1 MTYDEL
7 KTEFLHRVNLLKLTD
22 MTALNRKC
30 AKILGKIVSENV
42 FEIDDISESCKK
54 ILREYYELM
63 NETNARLQK
72 EIDKKTGL
80 RITAQKADFPA
91 ERVTQISK
99 SLTDPTVPPETIQRR
114 ARSAV
119 ENVANSFHDD
129 YVRENAKFRSKAGI
143 KCYIVRE
150 TDGNCCKWCT
160 SLAGRYV
167 YGEEP
172 GEVYHRH
179 DNCTCTTTFENGRER
194 QDVWSKKKWE
204 VSPILKIPYEP
215 LVLNKNQAESL
226 QKIQLAKYKNLGN
239 GLTSISNSGTM
250 KNIQLPYE
258 TDEIRS
264 MSKETKK
271 IISETFD
278 KIKAEYNIEIDELVT
293 EPLKETERNVPFQFQ
308 PVRGK
313 DGELIK
319 RIVINSD
326 YDFMSTHEQFQARIL
341 RNFNRKVL
349 ASNSVSGLI
358 AHEAAHVMTFQ
369 DISTFSGYL
378 LENKSVSRKMV
389 YGISLYADASGD
401 GAECIA
407 EAFAA
412 KWCGLPINPEAQK
425 LLDEF
430 IERWRK

>member
-150 TDGNCCKWCT
+150 TDGSCCKWCT

-172 GEVYHRH
+172 AEVYHRH

-226 QKIQLAKYKNLGN
+226 QK
-239 GLTSISNSGTM
+239 M
-250 KNIQLPYE
+250 
-258 TDEIRS
+258 
-264 MSKETKK
+264 
-271 IISETFD
+271 
-278 KIKAEYNIEIDELVT
+278 
-293 EPLKETERNVPFQFQ
+293 
-308 PVRGK
+308 
-313 DGELIK
+313 
-319 RIVINSD
+319 
-326 YDFMSTHEQFQARIL
+326 
-341 RNFNRKVL
+341 RK
-349 ASNSVSGLI
+349 
-358 AHEAAHVMTFQ
+358 
-369 DISTFSGYL
+369 
-378 LENKSVSRKMV
+378 
-389 YGISLYADASGD
+389 
-401 GAECIA
+401 
-407 EAFAA
+407 
-412 KWCGLPINPEAQK
+412 P
-425 LLDEF
+425 
-430 IERWRK
+430 

>member
-172 GEVYHRH
+172 DEVYHRH

-239 GLTSISNSGTM
+239 
-250 KNIQLPYE
+250 
-258 TDEIRS
+258 
-264 MSKETKK
+264 
-271 IISETFD
+271 
-278 KIKAEYNIEIDELVT
+278 
-293 EPLKETERNVPFQFQ
+293 
-308 PVRGK
+308 
-313 DGELIK
+313 
-319 RIVINSD
+319 
-326 YDFMSTHEQFQARIL
+326 
-341 RNFNRKVL
+341 
-349 ASNSVSGLI
+349 
-358 AHEAAHVMTFQ
+358 VMLQ
-369 DISTFSGYL
+369 
-378 LENKSVSRKMV
+378 
-389 YGISLYADASGD
+389 
-401 GAECIA
+401 
-407 EAFAA
+407 
-412 KWCGLPINPEAQK
+412 
-425 LLDEF
+425 
-430 IERWRK
+430 